1 MAKVWSTLNPTD
13 LLAAMRRTVEQLA
26 AFNEIA
32 KALTSTLE
40 VGEVLQLVMQK
51 VQQLLK
57 PSAWSLILQ
66 GKDGLL
72 QFEIVVGPAADS
84 LKGQK
89 IRPGEGICGAVFQTG
104 QPRLVADVSADPD
117 FAPRF
122 DAATSFKTRQVLA
135 VPLIARGNSLGVIEL
150 VSDEGGD
157 GFDQDDLQMLTQV
170 ADYAAIAI
178 DNARN
183 FRRVEELTL
192 SDEHTGLGNTR
203 AMRTLL
209 KREVAR
215 AERFVRP
222 VSLLFL
228 DLDNFKSVNDT
239 RGHIVGSAL
248 LRQVGAR
255 LLDCIRSVDSAF
267 RYGGDEF
274 AVVLL
279 ETGPTGGQHVAQRI
293 VERMR
298 TPFDMGIGEAFV
310 VTCSVG
316 VAAFPDHATT
326 ASGLL
331 DAADKAMY
339 RAKNGGRNQVQA
351 AHAGEG
357 RGREDA
363 DFDVDTKALAAP
375 RANP

>member
-1 MAKVWSTLNPTD
+1 MNPTD
-13 LLAAMRRTVEQLA
+13 LLAAMRRTVAQLE

-40 VGEVLQLVMQK
+40 VTEVLQLVMQK
-51 VQQLLK
+51 VQQLLQ

-66 GKDGLL
+66 GKDGELV
-72 QFEIVVGPAADS
+72 FEIVVGPAAES

-89 IRPGEGICGAVFQTG
+89 LRPGEGICGAVFSTG
-104 QPRLVADVSADPD
+104 RPRLVPDVSQDPD
-117 FAPRF
+117 FSARF
-122 DAATSFKTRQVLA
+122 DAASAFKTRSVLA
-135 VPLIARGNSLGVIEL
+135 VPLAARGNMLGVIEL
-150 VSDEGGD
+150 VSDDGSP
-157 GFDQDDLQMLTQV
+157 GFDDDDLQMLTQV

-192 SDEHTGLGNTR
+192 ADEHTGLGNTR
-203 AMRTLL
+203 AMRNLL

-228 DLDNFKSVNDT
+228 DLDEFKQVNDK
-239 RGHIVGSAL
+239 RGHLVGSAL

-279 ETGPTGGQHVAQRI
+279 ETGPTGAQHVAQRI

-298 TPFDMGIGEAFV
+298 TPFDLGSGESV
-310 VTCSVG
+310 IVTCSIG

-326 ASGLL
+326 ARGLL

-339 RAKNGGRNQVQA
+339 RAKHAGRNQVQA
-351 AHAGEG
+351 ALPGEG
-357 RGREDA
+357 R
-363 DFDVDTKALAAP
+363 AP
-375 RANP
+375 DDGTFGDEPKPAQPAP

>member
-1 MAKVWSTLNPTD
+1 MNPTD

-40 VGEVLQLVMQK
+40 VTEVLQLVMQK
-51 VQQLLK
+51 VQQLLQ
-57 PSAWSLILQ
+57 PTAWSLILQ

-72 QFEIVVGPAADS
+72 QFEIVVGPAAET

-89 IRPGEGICGAVFQTG
+89 IRPGEGICGAVFATG
-104 QPRLVADVSADPD
+104 QPRLVADVSTDPD
-117 FAPRF
+117 FSPRF
-122 DAATSFKTRQVLA
+122 DAATAYKTRSVLA
-135 VPLIARGNSLGVIEL
+135 VPLISRGNSLGVIEL
-150 VSDEGGD
+150 VADEGTP
-157 GFDQDDLQMLTQV
+157 GFDQDSLQMLTQV

-203 AMRTLL
+203 AMRNLL

-228 DLDNFKSVNDT
+228 DLDEFKKVNDN
-239 RGHIVGSAL
+239 RGHLVGSAL

-255 LLDCIRSVDSAF
+255 LLDCIRVVDSAF

-279 ETGPTGGQHVAQRI
+279 ETGPTGAQHVAQRI

-298 TPFDMGIGEAFV
+298 TPFDLGSGEAV
-310 VTCSVG
+310 MVTCSVG

-326 ASGLL
+326 AAGLL

-339 RAKNGGRNQVQA
+339 RAKNAGRNQVQP

-357 RGREDA
+357 RGRED
-363 DFDVDTKALAAP
+363 FDLAKPPTPAPIGTAVTK
-375 RANP
+375 

>member
-1 MAKVWSTLNPTD
+1 MNPTD

-51 VQQLLK
+51 VQQLLR

-72 QFEIVVGPAADS
+72 MFEIVVGPAADS
-84 LKGQK
+84 LRGQK
-89 IRPGEGICGAVFQTG
+89 IRPGEGICGAVFATG
-104 QPRLVADVSADPD
+104 QPRLVADVRSDPD

-122 DAATSFKTRQVLA
+122 DAASSFKTASVLA
-135 VPLIARGNSLGVIEL
+135 VPLIARGKVLGVIEL
-150 VSDEGGD
+150 VSEEGGA
-157 GFDQDDLQMLTQV
+157 GFNQDDLQMLTQIS
-170 ADYAAIAI
+170 DYAAIAI

-192 SDEHTGLGNTR
+192 ADEHTGLGNTR
-203 AMRTLL
+203 ALKGLL

-228 DLDNFKSVNDT
+228 DLDDFKSVNDK
-239 RGHIVGSAL
+239 RGHLVGSAL

-255 LLDCIRSVDSAF
+255 LLDAVRAVDSAF

-279 ETGPTGGQHVAQRI
+279 ETGPTGAQQVAQRI

-298 TPFDMGIGEAFV
+298 TPFDLGSGESMM

-316 VAAFPDHATT
+316 VASFPDHATT

-339 RAKNGGRNQVQA
+339 RAKNSGRNQAQN

-357 RGREDA
+357 QRRDDPE
-363 DFDVDTKALAAP
+363 LEPP
-375 RANP
+375 RPSAS

>member
-1 MAKVWSTLNPTD
+1 
-13 LLAAMRRTVEQLA
+13 MRRTVEQLA

-72 QFEIVVGPAADS
+72 QFEIVVGPAADT
-84 LKGQK
+84 LKGVK

-104 QPRLVADVSADPD
+104 QPRLVSDVRSDPD

-122 DAATSFKTRQVLA
+122 DAASSFKTRQVLA

-150 VSDEGGD
+150 VSDDGAR

-192 SDEHTGLGNTR
+192 ADEHTGLGNTR
-203 AMRTLL
+203 AMRMLL

-228 DLDNFKSVNDT
+228 DLDNFKSVNDN
-239 RGHIVGSAL
+239 RGHLVGSAL

-279 ETGPTGGQHVAQRI
+279 ETGPTGAQHVAQRI

-298 TPFDMGIGEAFV
+298 TPFDMGSGEAFV

-357 RGREDA
+357 RGRDDA
-363 DFDVDTKALAAP
+363 EFEVEPRGTGAAP
-375 RANP
+375 QANP

>member
-1 MAKVWSTLNPTD
+1 MNPTD

-57 PSAWSLILQ
+57 PTAWSLILQ
-66 GKDGLL
+66 GKDGALN
-72 QFEIVVGPAADS
+72 FEIVVGPAADT

-89 IRPGEGICGAVFQTG
+89 VRPGEGICGAVFSTG
-104 QPRLVADVSADPD
+104 QPRLVPDVNVDPD
-117 FAPRF
+117 FSPRF
-122 DAATSFKTRQVLA
+122 DAATAYKTRSVLA

-150 VSDEGGD
+150 VADEGSA
-157 GFDQDDLQMLTQV
+157 GFNQDDLQMLTQIS
-170 ADYAAIAI
+170 DYAAIAI

-203 AMRTLL
+203 AMRALL
-209 KREVAR
+209 KREVTR

-228 DLDNFKSVNDT
+228 DLDEFKKVNDS
-239 RGHIVGSAL
+239 RGHLVGSAL

-279 ETGPTGGQHVAQRI
+279 ETGPTGAQHVAQRI

-298 TPFDMGIGEAFV
+298 TPFDLGSGEAVV

-316 VAAFPDHATT
+316 VASFPDHATT

-339 RAKNGGRNQVQA
+339 RAKNSGRNQVQP

-357 RGREDA
+357 RGRDDK
-363 DFDVDTKALAAP
+363 DFDAAP
-375 RANP
+375 PSRPQANAT

>member
-1 MAKVWSTLNPTD
+1 MNPTD

-51 VQQLLK
+51 IQQLMR
-57 PSAWSLILQ
+57 PTAWSLILQ

-72 QFEIVVGPAADS
+72 YFEIAVGPAAEA
-84 LKGQK
+84 LKGLK
-89 IRPGEGICGAVFQTG
+89 IRPGEGIAGAVFATG
-104 QPRLVADVSADPD
+104 QPRLVPDVRADPD

-122 DAATSFKTRQVLA
+122 DEATKFKTQSVLA
-135 VPLIARGNSLGVIEL
+135 VPLAARGTMLGVIEL
-150 VSDEGGD
+150 VSEEGAHWFDE
-157 GFDQDDLQMLTQV
+157 DDLQMLTQV

-183 FRRVEELTL
+183 FRRVQELTL

-203 AMRTLL
+203 AMRALL

-228 DLDNFKSVNDT
+228 DLDDFKAVNDK
-239 RGHIVGSAL
+239 RGHMVGSAL
-248 LRQVGAR
+248 LRQVGVR
-255 LLDCIRSVDSAF
+255 LLDCIRSVDSPF

-279 ETGPTGGQHVAQRI
+279 ETGPTGAQHVAQRI

-298 TPFDMGIGEAFV
+298 TPFVLSSGEAVV

-316 VAAFPDHATT
+316 VAAFPDHATS
-326 ASGLL
+326 AAGLL

-339 RAKNGGRNQVQA
+339 RAKNSGRNQVQPA
-351 AHAGEG
+351 LPGEG
-357 RGREDA
+357 
-363 DFDVDTKALAAP
+363 KALEDDPVLQEPVTPEPPPPGA
-375 RANP
+375 